1 MFEHEIALTAKN
13 KLRQRKRAHNN
24 IDVNMIVLVVEK
36 NVIGL
41 NA

>member
-24 IDVNMIVLVVEK
+24 IDINMIVVEK

>member
-13 KLRQRKRAHNN
+13 KLRQRAHNN
-24 IDVNMIVLVVEK
+24 IDINMIVLAVE
-36 NVIGL
+36 NSVIGF